1 MLYGEMVAAE
11 DLNSYTITSTIP
23 GVDSTS
29 ITVDTSGL
37 TFDWADVTLEVYD
50 VDECLK
56 FPKVQL
62 FKKYYFYFFS
72 PQNFIHQGD
81 AATQ

>member
-1 MLYGEMVAAE
+1 MVAAE

-62 FKKYYFYFFS
+62 FYKIS
-72 PQNFIHQGD
+72 SIR
-81 AATQ
+81 ATLRLNDRSK

>member
-1 MLYGEMVAAE
+1 MVAAE

-62 FKKYYFYFFS
+62 FKKYYFYFFPPKIS
-72 PQNFIHQGD
+72 SIR
-81 AATQ
+81 ATLRLNDRRK